1 MRTKLLKKIFIIF
14 FLLLPLLANS
24 DNNTISFTKKEQAWI
39 DKKIPITYVYDI
51 DWAPFEWKNEVNRH
65 TGIISDILNLISKNS
80 GLKFE
85 AIHTNNWSTAVLLAK
100 NHKVDMYSAIPYSTD
115 RAKYMNFTSNDI
127 FQYNACFVKR
137 SNDQTLYY
145 DLQKELIGKTIAIVS
160 SSSLGERV
168 KEKYPQSRYIEV
180 EKTEDGFKR
189 LKDGQI
195 DLFVI
200 NSATADYIINTKG
213 YKDVEI
219 ARKLDQVFR
228 LKIAISKSM
237 PNELLN
243 IIDKTI
249 THIDKSQ
256 IDDIYNKWT
265 SPVHSIEKINWKLL
279 VYIVVISLIIVLF
292 LIYRQYILYK
302 SNKDLE
308 STVQERTND
317 LEKSKQKLKD
327 INATLEE
334 RIEEE
339 VEKNRLQ
346 VKQLIEQSKMALM
359 GEMISMIA
367 HQWRQPLNII
377 TLNITKWETD
387 TMLNNELSKEEVYNI
402 TSEINKQSQYL
413 SHTIDDFRF
422 FYKPNKELATV
433 KLEDVVLK
441 SLSIIKESL
450 THSKIDI
457 IEEYRSKEEV
467 ELYYNEM
474 MQVILNILK
483 NSQDNFQKKDIK
495 HPYIKITTENRTI
508 SICDNGGGIPEDII
522 EKVFDPYFS
531 TKDEKNVTGLG
542 LYMSKTI
549 IEKHHGGKLHV
560 ENIDDGVCFIIEI

>member
-39 DKKIPITYVYDI
+39 DKKIPITYVYDL

-317 LEKSKQKLKD
+317 LEKSKQKVKD
-327 INATLEE
+327 INGTLEE

-339 VEKNRLQ
+339 VKKIHLQ